1 MAFGNEILNKNDIG
15 QKEGVHLESSHF
27 GSPGKSS
34 TALQSASI
42 FNNQTF
48 FQIIKLCLT
57 LMIEILSIYGFGYL
71 QCYKYPNELTG
82 KCNEITMT
90 KILKLFDLL
99 MVVPEGYNCDSKNF
113 E

>member
-1 MAFGNEILNKNDIG
+1 MAFGNKILNKNDIG

-27 GSPGKSS
+27 GSPGKFFVIYRH
-34 TALQSASI
+34 LVSI
-42 FNNQTF
+42 NFENI

>member
-1 MAFGNEILNKNDIG
+1 
-15 QKEGVHLESSHF
+15 
-27 GSPGKSS
+27 
-34 TALQSASI
+34 
-42 FNNQTF
+42 
-48 FQIIKLCLT
+48 
-57 LMIEILSIYGFGYL
+57 MIEILSIYGFGYL

-99 MVVPEGYNCDSKNF
+99 MVVPEGYNCESKNF